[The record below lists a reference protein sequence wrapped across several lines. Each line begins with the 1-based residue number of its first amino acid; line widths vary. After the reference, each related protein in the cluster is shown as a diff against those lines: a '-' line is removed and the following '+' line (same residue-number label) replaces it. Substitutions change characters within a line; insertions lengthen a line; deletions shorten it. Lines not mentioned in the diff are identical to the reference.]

1 MASREIEQFRRHGL
15 GSPICIKPGLRSYLF
30 LLFAGPLLIGGSVL
44 ALAKGGPLTFLAG
57 LIGLPLSAF
66 ACLLYLVILLRS
78 RRRGL
83 IEFREVPIP
92 GFTGSTLPGATSG
105 RLGYSLRAGAI
116 ARGCVAHP
124 GDASTYMPALAS
136 RADPSR
142 SLSARADPRRAA
154 PGFALKSF
162 SLFLRGG
169 AGSDTLGSER
179 VASA

>member
-78 RRRGL
+78 RRRGPTSEKCQFL
-83 IEFREVPIP
+83 TFCPFRNHGPF
-92 GFTGSTLPGATSG
+92 G
-105 RLGYSLRAGAI
+105 
-116 ARGCVAHP
+116 
-124 GDASTYMPALAS
+124 
-136 RADPSR
+136 
-142 SLSARADPRRAA
+142 
-154 PGFALKSF
+154 
-162 SLFLRGG
+162 
-169 AGSDTLGSER
+169 
-179 VASA
+179 